1 MTTHSAVFPLGTTY
15 LPGEL
20 VVLRVFEPRYVEM
33 FSPPPASFVTVLIA
47 QGSEVGGRD
56 KRYPFGVRVQMLQ
69 IGQADFGLVVQGTV
83 TRRVTIDEWLEDD
96 PFPRA
101 IVRDLADDTLTQS
114 QCHDAASSISL
125 LAQSIR
131 MLHERIATH
140 QNQQHT
146 SAPVNPLLATI
157 ASGRWWGTGV
167 GQEEVS
173 RAFWAIAALTPCGPM
188 DRYDLLQPSSL
199 MDRIS
204 RLRAIIEHVTEVLS
218 FQMGY

>member
-1 MTTHSAVFPLGTTY
+1 MSQHSAVFPLGTTY

-20 VVLRVFEPRYVEM
+20 VVLRVFEPRYVAM
-33 FSPPPASFVTVLIA
+33 FTPPPASFVTVLIA
-47 QGSEVGGRD
+47 QGSEVGGED

-69 IGQADFGLVVQGTV
+69 VGQADFGLVVQGTV
-83 TRRVTIDEWLEDD
+83 TRRTRVDEWLPDD
-96 PFPRA
+96 PYPRA
-101 IVRDLADDTLTQS
+101 VVHDLTDDTLTQA
-114 QCHDAASSISL
+114 QCHDAASSVSL

-140 QNQQHT
+140 QNRQHT
-146 SAPVNPLLATI
+146 AAPVNPLLATI
-157 ASGRWWGTGV
+157 ASGRWWATGV
-167 GQEEVS
+167 SQEEVS
-173 RAFWAIAALTPCGPM
+173 RAFWSIAALTPCGPI

-204 RLRAIIEHVTEVLS
+204 RLRATIEHVTEVLS